1 MRRSVRVVV
10 AAIAVVV
17 VAWLLWPKKKDQGN
31 ARFFAD
37 QTYYF
42 EAIRVLTD
50 TGPAGGDTGE
60 ASEAINRIK
69 SGDAD
74 GWYAAWDA
82 EGDRVSALAATI
94 HDPFSRGDAL
104 LRAHVYYRSAEF
116 FLDPH
121 DPRRPQS
128 WKKNVGAFYAG
139 LDALSVRY
147 ERVNVPYGP
156 QHHLNAVYY
165 PGPAGAETKPL
176 LVVVNGY
183 DGTMEE
189 LYTQVAVAAY
199 RRGYSVLPYEG
210 PGQGA
215 VLREQRLTMTPEWEK
230 PTSALLDIFLAGHA
244 KPVHMVTMG
253 VSLGGYFAPRAAA
266 FEPRIE
272 GVIAFDEYFDGY
284 AVASRHVPGFAFTLH
299 RHHLDGLLNFLAERN
314 ENPGAKW
321 AQQNGM
327 GTLGQTDRISVL
339 DAFKPYNL
347 GPVAGNIH
355 GDVLILAGG
364 DDHFVPVEQV
374 EQFKQSLTHARS
386 VTAVV
391 YDRAS
396 GGAEHCQV
404 GAPSLWQATVFD
416 WLAAKF
422 GSGSSAGGG
431 PAPANAGATIKL

>member
-1 MRRSVRVVV
+1 VLILV
-10 AAIAVVV
+10 IFV
-17 VAWLLWPKKKDQGN
+17 VAWLLWFKKKDQGN

-60 ASEAINRIK
+60 AAEAINRIK
-69 SGDAD
+69 TGDAD
-74 GWYAAWDA
+74 SWYAAWDA

-94 HDPFSRGDAL
+94 RDPFSRGDAL
-104 LRAHVYYRSAEF
+104 LRAHTYYRSAEF

-121 DPRRPQS
+121 DPRRPGS
-128 WKKNVGAFYAG
+128 WKKNVGAFYSG
-139 LDALSVRY
+139 LDALGVRY
-147 ERVNVPYGP
+147 ERINVPYG

-165 PGPAGAETKPL
+165 PGPVGTEAKPL
-176 LVVVNGY
+176 IVAVNGY

-189 LYTQVAVAAY
+189 LYPQMVVAAY
-199 RRGYSVLPYEG
+199 RRGYSVLTYEG

-215 VLREQRLTMTPEWEK
+215 ALREQGLTMTPEWEK
-230 PTSALLDIFLAGHA
+230 PTSAVLDTFLAAHV
-244 KPVHMVTMG
+244 KPSHTVIIG
-253 VSLGGYFAPRAAA
+253 VSMGGYFAPRAAA
-266 FEPRIE
+266 FEPRID
-272 GVIAFDEYFDGY
+272 GVIAFDEFFDSG
-284 AVASRHVPGFAFTLH
+284 AVASRHVPGFAFALH
-299 RHHLDGLLNFLAERN
+299 RHHFDGVLNFLAGLN
-314 ENPGAKW
+314 KNPGSKW

-327 GTLGQTDRISVL
+327 WVLGQTDPMAVL
-339 DAFKPYNL
+339 EAFKPYNL
-347 GPVAGNIH
+347 APVAGQIR

-364 DDHFVPVEQV
+364 EDHFVPIEQV
-374 EQFKQSLTHARS
+374 EAFKQSLTHARS

-422 GSGSSAGGG
+422 GAGSSAGVG
-431 PAPANAGATIKL
+431 PTPPGAGAAVRP